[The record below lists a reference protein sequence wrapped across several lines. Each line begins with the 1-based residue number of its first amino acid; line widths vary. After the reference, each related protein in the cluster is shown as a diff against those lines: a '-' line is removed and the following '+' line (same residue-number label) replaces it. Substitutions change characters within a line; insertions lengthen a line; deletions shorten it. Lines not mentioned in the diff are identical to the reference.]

1 MTGVMVKGNGH
12 RYADDMSYAGAPV
25 MSTSLSKAI
34 LELDVLVGG
43 MGVEVSS
50 LELVTAVANHPSR
63 RMSGSLSATALADVY
78 TRRLQLGDPGGAIRE
93 AFSAFQEAVPA
104 LAADVERLFAA
115 HFIPGGKAPE
125 APFKAL
131 NIGGMTPPRD
141 IQILTI
147 VSTFAHIWRAK
158 KLAPGRPIGVN
169 FLRKIERPL
178 LYGLYGAVLAG
189 ADWVVMG
196 AGDPSQIPGFLR
208 RLARHEPTELPIQV
222 ATVPLGQYK
231 VRFDPRELVG
241 PALKDLPVPAFLA
254 ILSNHLQCRGIAA
267 NPETRPDGFV
277 IEGPAAGGHNPPPAK
292 KARDG
297 RGNYQYGPED
307 EADLT
312 AVAEVGLP
320 FWAAGGRA
328 VPRPLSSDPVP
339 GRQVGTLFALSSD
352 SGMEP
357 SLRKRALEL
366 IWKQQL
372 EVVSGANSS
381 PSGYAFKVAMVP
393 GTLGDPEVYAKRE
406 RVCNL
411 GHLRGFRP
419 KGDSV
424 VPLCPADVA
433 PLYTGSGGAAW
444 RIEGAMCLCNGLMA
458 ACGLG
463 QPGEPA
469 VVTLGDIAPVRALQ
483 RKLRRMDYTAAQ
495 AADYLIAT

>member
-1 MTGVMVKGNGH
+1 MP
-12 RYADDMSYAGAPV
+12 SYLTAARPV
-25 MSTSLSKAI
+25 TLPKAI
-34 LELDVLVGG
+34 LDLDVLVGG

-50 LELVTAVANHPSR
+50 LELVTAVARHPSG

-78 TRRLQLGDPGGAIRE
+78 TRRLQLGDPDGAIQE
-93 AFSAFQEAVPA
+93 AFAAFVKLVPA
-104 LAADVERLFAA
+104 LAADVERLTRAYL
-115 HFIPGGKAPE
+115 IPGGKAPD

-147 VSTFAHIWRAK
+147 VSTFAHVWRAK
-158 KLAPGRPIGVN
+158 KMAPGRPVGVN

-178 LYGLYGAVLAG
+178 LFGLYGAVLGG

-208 RLARHEPTELPIQV
+208 RLARHEVTELPLQV

-241 PALKDLPVPAFLA
+241 PALAEMPTPAFLA
-254 ILSNHLQCRGIAA
+254 ILSSHLQAQGLAA
-267 NPETRPDGFV
+267 KDETRPDGFV
-277 IEGPAAGGHNPPPAK
+277 IEGPSAGGHNAPPAK
-292 KARDG
+292 KVRDEK
-297 RGNYQYGPED
+297 GNYIYGPED
-307 EADLT
+307 EADLA
-312 AVAEVGLP
+312 AVAAIGLP
-320 FWAAGGRA
+320 YWAAGGRA
-328 VPRPLSSDPVP
+328 QPRPLSTERGP
-339 GRQVGTLFALSSD
+339 GRQVGTLFALSAE

-357 SLRKRALEL
+357 SLKRRALEL
-366 IWKQQL
+366 IWRQRL

-411 GHLRGFRP
+411 GHLRGLRP
-419 KGDSV
+419 KGDAV
-424 VPLCPADVA
+424 VGLCPADDT
-433 PLYTGSGGAAW
+433 PIYTGSGGAAW
-444 RIEGAMCLCNGLMA
+444 RVQGAMCLCNGLMA

-469 VVTLGDIAPVRALQ
+469 VLTLGEIAPVRELQ

-495 AADYLIAT
+495 AADYLIGL

>member
-1 MTGVMVKGNGH
+1 
-12 RYADDMSYAGAPV
+12 MS
-25 MSTSLSKAI
+25 SSLSKAI

-93 AFSAFQEAVPA
+93 AFSAFAAVVPA
-104 LAADVERLFAA
+104 LAADVERLYAA
-115 HFIPGGKAPE
+115 YHVPGGKGPE

-131 NIGGMTPPRD
+131 NIGGMIPPRD

-158 KLAPGRPIGVN
+158 KAAPGRPIGVN

-178 LYGLYGAVLAG
+178 LYGLYGAVLAQ

-208 RLARHEPTELPIQV
+208 RLAKHEVTELPLQV

-241 PALKDLPVPAFLA
+241 PTLKDFPVPAFLA
-254 ILSNHLQCRGIAA
+254 ILSSHLQARGLAA

-292 KARDG
+292 KARDEK
-297 RGNYQYGPED
+297 GNYRYGPED
-307 EADLT
+307 DADLD
-312 AVAEVGLP
+312 AVADVGLP

-328 VPRPLSSDPVP
+328 QPRPLTAEARP
-339 GRQVGTLFALSSD
+339 GRQVGTLFALSAE
-352 SGMEP
+352 SGMDP
-357 SLRKRALEL
+357 ALKRRALEL
-366 IWKQQL
+366 IWRQQL

-381 PSGYAFKVAMVP
+381 PSGYAFKVALVP

-411 GHLRGFRP
+411 GHLRGYRP
-419 KGDSV
+419 KDGAV
-424 VPLCPADVA
+424 VGLCPADDT
-433 PLYTGSGGAAW
+433 PIYTGSGGAAW
-444 RIEGAMCLCNGLMA
+444 RVQGAMCLCNGLMA

-469 VVTLGDIAPVRALQ
+469 VITLGDIAPVRELQ
-483 RKLRRMDYTAAQ
+483 RRLRRIEYTAAQ
-495 AADYLIAT
+495 AADYLLGL

>member
-1 MTGVMVKGNGH
+1 M
-12 RYADDMSYAGAPV
+12 P
-25 MSTSLSKAI
+25 STLSRAI
-34 LELDVLVGG
+34 LDLDVLVGG

-50 LELVTAVANHPSR
+50 LELVTAVANHPSG

-78 TRRLQLGDPGGAIRE
+78 SRRLQLGDPGGAIRE
-93 AFSAFQEAVPA
+93 AFAAFSAEVPA
-104 LAADVERLFAA
+104 LAADLERLTAA
-115 HFIPGGKAPE
+115 YFIPGGKAPD

-131 NIGGMTPPRD
+131 NIGGMVPPRD
-141 IQILTI
+141 VQVLT
-147 VSTFAHIWRAK
+147 VAATFAHVWRAK
-158 KLAPGRPIGVN
+158 KTAPGRPIGVN

-208 RLARHEPTELPIQV
+208 KLARHEATELPLQV

-231 VRFDPRELVG
+231 IRFDPRELVG
-241 PALKDLPVPAFLA
+241 PALAAKPVPAFLA
-254 ILSNHLQCRGIAA
+254 ILSSHRQAQGLAA
-267 NPETRPDGFV
+267 NDETRPDGFV

-292 KARDG
+292 KTKDE
-297 RGNYQYGPED
+297 RGNYLYGPED
-307 EADLT
+307 DADLD
-312 AVAEVGLP
+312 AVAAIGLP

-328 VPRPLSSDPVP
+328 APRPLSDAPQP
-339 GRQVGTLFALSSD
+339 GRQVGTLFALSAE
-352 SGMEP
+352 SGMDP
-357 SLRKRALEL
+357 ALRRRALEL
-366 IWKQQL
+366 IWRQQL

-381 PSGYAFKVAMVP
+381 PSGYAFKVALLP

-411 GHLRGFRP
+411 GHLRGYRP
-419 KGDSV
+419 KGGAV
-424 VPLCPADVA
+424 VGLCPADDT

-444 RIEGAMCLCNGLMA
+444 RAQGAMCLCNGLMA

-469 VVTLGDIAPVRALQ
+469 VITLGDIAPVRQLQ
-483 RKLRRMDYTAAQ
+483 RRLRRIDYTAAQ
-495 AADYLIAT
+495 AADYLIGR